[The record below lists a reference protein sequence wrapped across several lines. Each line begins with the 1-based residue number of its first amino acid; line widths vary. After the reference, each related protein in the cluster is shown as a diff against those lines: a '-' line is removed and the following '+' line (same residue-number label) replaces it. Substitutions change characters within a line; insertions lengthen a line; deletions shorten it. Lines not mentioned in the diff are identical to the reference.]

1 MADSFDRP
9 YLSITIM
16 KTNIIVRVFLYAVLP
31 LTLVSCCFGNRKCN
45 QEYNSA
51 RFRIV
56 NSTNGQ
62 DLVFGS
68 SKIYDKDFIK
78 FYSLNSTD
86 TIFHHY
92 GAGPNPNP
100 GQDSLL
106 FVDFD
111 YRKKETVFLKLT
123 NSDIDTLNL
132 IYQVVDASP
141 CCPDYS
147 SVKPNSINN
156 KSLEQLSGGILVIKK

>member
-1 MADSFDRP
+1 
-9 YLSITIM
+9 M
-16 KTNIIVRVFLYAVLP
+16 KTNIFRKVLLYMIFP
-31 LTLVSCCFGNRKCN
+31 LTLASCCLGNRKCN

-56 NSTNGQ
+56 DFANGQ

-78 FYSLNSTD
+78 FYSLNGTD

-106 FVDFD
+106 YVDFD
-111 YRKKETVFLKLT
+111 YRKKETVFVRLT
-123 NSDIDTLNL
+123 NSDIDTLYL
-132 IYQVVDASP
+132 FYQLVDASP
-141 CCPDYS
+141 CCPNFL
-147 SVKPNSINN
+147 SVKPVSFNNSA
-156 KSLEQLSGGILVIKK
+156 LEQLSGGITLIKK

>member
-1 MADSFDRP
+1 M
-9 YLSITIM
+9 THM
-16 KTNIIVRVFLYAVLP
+16 KTNIFAKIFLYAIFP
-31 LTLVSCCFGNRKCN
+31 LTIASCCLGNRKCN
-45 QEYNSA
+45 QDYTSA

-56 NSTNGQ
+56 NSLNGQ

-68 SKIYDKDFIK
+68 SKIYDKDLIK
-78 FYSLNSTD
+78 FYSLNGTD

-111 YRKKETVFLKLT
+111 YRKQNVVFVRLT
-123 NSDIDTLNL
+123 NSDIDTLNV
-132 IYQVVDASP
+132 IYELVDASP

-147 SVKPNSINN
+147 AAKPSSIN
-156 KSLEQLSGGILVIKK
+156 SRPLEVMTGGITIIKK

>member
-1 MADSFDRP
+1 
-9 YLSITIM
+9 M
-16 KTNIIVRVFLYAVLP
+16 KTNFPLKVFFYVILP
-31 LTLVSCCFGNRKCN
+31 ITFASCCLGNRKCN
-45 QEYNSA
+45 QDYSSA

-68 SKIYDKDFIK
+68 TKVYDKDFIK
-78 FYSLNSTD
+78 FYSLNGPD
-86 TIFHHY
+86 TIIHHY

-111 YRKKETVFLKLT
+111 YRKKETVFIRLT
-123 NSDIDTLNL
+123 NTDVDTLNV
-132 IYQVVDASP
+132 IYQLVDASP
-141 CCPDYS
+141 CCPDYTTA
-147 SVKPNSINN
+147 KPNSFNN
-156 KSLEQLSGGILVIKK
+156 KSLEQITGGITIIKK

>member
-1 MADSFDRP
+1 
-9 YLSITIM
+9 M
-16 KTNIIVRVFLYAVLP
+16 KTFFYFILP
-31 LTLVSCCFGNRKCN
+31 LTLASCCLGNRKCN
-45 QEYNSA
+45 QDYNSS

-56 NSTNGQ
+56 DKTSGN

-68 SKIYDKDFIK
+68 AKIYDKSFIT
-78 FYSLNSTD
+78 FYSINGVD

-111 YRKKETVFLKLT
+111 YRKKETVFIRLS
-123 NSDIDTLNL
+123 NSDVDTLTL
-132 IYQVVDASP
+132 SYQIVDASP
-141 CCPDYS
+141 CCPDYTS
-147 SVKPNSINN
+147 AKPISLNN
-156 KSLEQLSGGILVIKK
+156 NYLEQVTGGITILRK

>member
-1 MADSFDRP
+1 MTSMNKNMWLKIFF
-9 YLSITIM
+9 YS
-16 KTNIIVRVFLYAVLP
+16 VFP
-31 LTLVSCCFGNRKCN
+31 LTLAACCLGNRKCN
-45 QEYNSA
+45 QDYTSA

-56 NSTNGQ
+56 NAINGQ

-68 SKIYDKDFIK
+68 TKVYDKDLIK
-78 FYSLNSTD
+78 FYSLSGTD
-86 TIFHHY
+86 TILHHY

-111 YRKKETVFLKLT
+111 YRKQNIVFIRLS
-123 NSDIDTLNL
+123 NSDIDTLKI
-132 IYQVVDASP
+132 IYETVDASP

-147 SVKPNSINN
+147 AARPSSFNN
-156 KSLEQLSGGILVIKK
+156 KPLDVLTGGVTIIKK